1 MIAIV
6 EISIRHFRGNNVLH
20 INNSLHD
27 AFEIIADNFQKCLFL
42 LFYETKRPKLLCEL
56 SA

>member
-1 MIAIV
+1 MTAKI
-6 EISIRHFRGNNVLH
+6 EISIQHFRGNNVLH
-20 INNSLHD
+20 INNSLYD

-42 LFYETKRPKLLCEL
+42 LFYGTKRPKLLCEL